1 MKHNETLE
9 LFADFKLASAY
20 ARALTLKFKE
30 TPTLMR
36 SGSGYAILASDSLI
50 AKIRKCKSSEANF
63 ICTTATNESNIS
75 KTPRVTPL
83 KKSTSKLSA
92 ITAHEVTIHKLSPSI
107 GRITKERFSRMTSE
121 IRLAYNVAPA
131 SIMTEWVNNTLSLLA
146 SAFVRRVRNVVDLV
160 IVLMETVGREIIN
173 LAFATL
179 DGKFGKHA
187 AQRSKDLSA
196 ASTAKVNGWAELL
209 RPLVSSFRQNPSEI
223 GPDLIVASLAFAFA
237 SGGFDG
243 DGGVPDSD
251 ITMFGIDAHR
261 SIFTH
266 SILSGVVIE
275 AGLYSMV
282 DFISRAYTY
291 LPKNHDPLWDT
302 MHKSAAEATE
312 LAAKGVSV
320 GLAYHFGVD
329 ALVQPA
335 AYHDLPFP
343 APIEAHQTIMGA
355 NAVSEGFEIVKK
367 PKIGLPTNKCLVTQ
381 KPMKPRDIAGIA
393 VSGVGVLLCWMM
405 S

>member
-1 MKHNETLE
+1 MNETLE
-9 LFADFKLASAY
+9 FFADFKSAN
-20 ARALTLKFKE
+20 ACAKALNLKFKE
-30 TPTLMR
+30 SPTVMR
-36 SGSGYAILASDSLI
+36 VDAGYAILASDSLI
-50 AKIRKCKSSEANF
+50 EKIRKSIGTHDAGSTIRDELSIPKCPSASRVKKMVPKPPVVASQA
-63 ICTTATNESNIS
+63 IIS
-75 KTPRVTPL
+75 QNLT
-83 KKSTSKLSA
+83 
-92 ITAHEVTIHKLSPSI
+92 PSI
-107 GRITKERFSRMTSE
+107 GRITKERFSKMTSE
-121 IRLAYNVAPA
+121 IRLAYNAAPA
-131 SIMTEWVNNTLSLLA
+131 SIMTEWANFTLSLLA

-160 IVLMETVGREIIN
+160 IVIMEKVGREIID
-173 LAFATL
+173 LAFAIF
-179 DGKFGKHA
+179 DGKVGKHV
-187 AQRSKDLSA
+187 AQRSQDISVA
-196 ASTAKVNGWAELL
+196 TSTKVTEWTELL
-209 RPLVSSFRQNPSEI
+209 KPLVSSFRQHPGEV

-266 SILSGVVIE
+266 SILSGAVIE

-282 DFISRAYTY
+282 DFISRAYAY

-302 MHKSAAEATE
+302 IHKRSVEAAE

-343 APIEAHQTIMGA
+343 APIEAHQTILGA
-355 NAVSEGFEIVKK
+355 NAVGEGFDIVKK
-367 PKIGLPTNKCLVTQ
+367 PKYIVSTVKHPETQ
-381 KPMKPRDIAGIA
+381 KPKKPRDIAGIA
-393 VSGVGVLLCWMM
+393 VAGIGAVLIWMM
-405 S
+405 G